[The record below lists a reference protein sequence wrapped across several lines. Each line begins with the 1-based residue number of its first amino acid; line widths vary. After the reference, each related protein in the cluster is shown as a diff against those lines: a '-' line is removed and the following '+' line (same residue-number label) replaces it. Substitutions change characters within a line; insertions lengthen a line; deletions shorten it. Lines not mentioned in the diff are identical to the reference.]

1 MTVKTLK
8 ELLSQYPEDLRV
20 VVDGYED
27 GYDDVARQRI
37 SVSKIQLNTKSADW
51 EGRHGDIDTYN
62 RKKDDNHQ
70 IVDALVFHRE
80 SY

>member
-37 SVSKIQLNTKSADW
+37 SVSKIQLKHQVRGLGRSA
-51 EGRHGDIDTYN
+51 RRY
-62 RKKDDNHQ
+62 
-70 IVDALVFHRE
+70 
-80 SY
+80 